1 MMLFGLVALVA
12 LYCFAKAV
20 IDFKQRRFW
29 WGAAGM
35 MAGIIAISAIIP
47 VQPVSVTIP
56 VAQ

>member
-1 MMLFGLVALVA
+1 MLFGLIALVA

-29 WGAAGM
+29 WSAASM
-35 MAGIIAISAIIP
+35 MAGIIAIPAIIP

-56 VAQ
+56 VAR